1 MANKSALLIGASGL
15 VGSKLLQYLLDS
27 KEYNKVTI
35 FLRKSIGF
43 THDKLEERVIN
54 FEQLEEYQELF
65 RVDDVFCTLG
75 TTMKKAKS
83 KENFT
88 KVDFVYPLEMAKLA
102 EKYQAN
108 FYIVTSIGAD
118 PKSPFFYSRVKG
130 QLEKEL
136 IKLNLPALH
145 IFQPSLLLGDRKE
158 FRLGEEIGAVFS
170 KIFSIF
176 FIGPFKKYNAISAEK
191 VAYAMYRATQQKLN
205 GAHIYLSDEI
215 AKMGDN
221 T

>member
-1 MANKSALLIGASGL
+1 MIGASGL

-191 VAYAMYRATQQKLN
+191 VAYAMYLATQQKLT

-221 T
+221 A